1 MSSRAAL
8 VTLLLATQAS
18 CAAIASAGAGH
29 GLRAGCNDNPAYGGV
44 DLVLGT
50 VAAAGLLAS
59 GEVEDSPAWLIL
71 PGVLLAS
78 GIIGSISA
86 YSCRSANRGEAAKAA
101 PTILYVPADPSP
113 PAETSTTRDATPEEI
128 GHPVPAAGAPG
139 PDLRLDPD
147 YQPTRAPAPA
157 PVEDTRIA
165 CRINPLV
172 PCPPDQSCVL
182 VEAESGY
189 CVPDR

>member
-1 MSSRAAL
+1 ML
-8 VTLLLATQAS
+8 VTLLVATQAS
-18 CAAIASAGAGH
+18 CAAVASAGAGH
-29 GLRAGCNDNPAYGGV
+29 GLRSGCIDNPGFGAV
-44 DLVLGT
+44 DLVLGS
-50 VAAAGLLAS
+50 VAAAALLAS

-71 PGVLLAS
+71 PGVFLAS

-101 PTILYVPADPSP
+101 PTILYVPADPP
-113 PAETSTTRDATPEEI
+113 PPEDTSTTRDATREEI
-128 GHPVPAAGAPG
+128 GLPVPAAGAPG

-147 YQPTRAPAPA
+147 YQPTRAPASA

-165 CRINPLV
+165 CRINPLS

-182 VEAESGY
+182 VEAETGY